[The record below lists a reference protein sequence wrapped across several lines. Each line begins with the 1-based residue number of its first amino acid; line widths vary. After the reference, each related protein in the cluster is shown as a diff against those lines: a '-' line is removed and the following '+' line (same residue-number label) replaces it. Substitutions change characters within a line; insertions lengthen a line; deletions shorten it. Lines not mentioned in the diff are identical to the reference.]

1 MPNPARDAVRF
12 ALELPARAR
21 VDVRVL
27 DIQGRQVWAEPARAY
42 EPGRWTVA
50 WDARNR
56 SGAAVPSGIYLAQ
69 VRVDDQTFVRRIA
82 VMR

>member
-1 MPNPARDAVRF
+1 
-12 ALELPARAR
+12 
-21 VDVRVL
+21 
-27 DIQGRQVWAEPARAY
+27 VWAEPARAY